1 MTPTPKRIHAEQQK
15 LETMGADVE
24 KLKEMTMTSL
34 QPTVLDHFPI
44 FMEDDYPLTR
54 DQLYGK
60 LTGFGIDGRRC
71 CYPLIT

>member
-15 LETMGADVE
+15 LEAMGAGIE

-44 FMEDDYPLTR
+44 FVEDDYPLTS
-54 DQLYGK
+54 DQ
-60 LTGFGIDGRRC
+60 I
-71 CYPLIT
+71 